1 MKFCS
6 FVLAAA
12 PIVSVGLYQENV
24 AVVTRAVM
32 PKDGSALVRVG
43 AHEPFGGSFWH
54 TSKTPLKV
62 RTFAGERNVSVSFR
76 APAYL
81 RGVIEK
87 AKAEGGH
94 RVRISDEGLYEKGEG
109 WQVFSVS
116 GKIRGGVSDLV
127 ELASGSYVNIAN
139 GLVVSVDGLAPED
152 CKFDSEDD
160 DFLFWEFTGAD
171 APFSVEYL
179 TDGARWTPSYRLAL
193 AGEKA
198 TLFMSGELI
207 NNLGDWNET
216 EVSLISGK
224 CNVARDGRPEG
235 FGSRKW
241 KMTNASCEMKCVAVE
256 SPSAD
261 GYRSAADEG
270 AGDDVHY
277 RSLGKVSLKC
287 RESLSV
293 PLGAEKTDVKRLV
306 EWTTAGLWDAVKFR
320 NPFKFPMAAGKIEI
334 VEDGR
339 VLGMPKCEWTNAG
352 DETFVKIAEANSV
365 KGSFEE
371 QRERKGV
378 SKIGS
383 FGGETMKV
391 GNRTYYKDKVTATF
405 KVTNF
410 RGERAA
416 LSVKRLFSGE
426 LGEMSLKPTKIKDIP
441 PHDFGV
447 NLDHELT
454 WEFDLE
460 AGETREFRVECAR
473 WFAM

>member
-6 FVLAAA
+6 FVLVAA
-12 PIVSVGLYQENV
+12 PIVSVGLYQEDV
-24 AVVTRAVM
+24 AVVTRAVT

-62 RTFAGERNVSVSFR
+62 RRFDGERNVSVSFR

-94 RVRISDEGLYEKGEG
+94 RVRISDDGLYEKGEG

-116 GKIRGGVSDLV
+116 GKIRGNRADLV
-127 ELASGSYVNIAN
+127 ELASGSYVDIAN

-160 DFLFWEFTGAD
+160 DFRFWEFTGAD

-207 NNLGDWNET
+207 NDLGDWNET

-224 CNVARDGRPEG
+224 CNVARAGRSGG
-235 FGSRKW
+235 FGSRKR
-241 KMTNASCEMKCVAVE
+241 KMTNASCDMKCVAAE
-256 SPSAD
+256 LPSAD

-306 EWTTAGLWDAVKFR
+306 EWTAAGLWDAVKFR
-320 NPFKFPMAAGKIEI
+320 NPFKFPMAAGKIEV

-371 QRERKGV
+371 QRERKGA

-391 GNRTYYKDKVTATF
+391 NNRTYYKDKVTATF

>member
-12 PIVSVGLYQENV
+12 PIVSVVLYQEDV
-24 AVVTRAVM
+24 AVVTRAVT
-32 PKDGSALVRVG
+32 PKDGLALVRVCS
-43 AHEPFGGSFWH
+43 HEPFGGSFWY

-62 RTFAGERNVSVSFR
+62 RSFAGERNVSVSFR
-76 APAYL
+76 AQSYL

-94 RVRISDEGLYEKGEG
+94 RVKIVDNSMNGNS
-109 WQVFSVS
+109 WQVFTVN
-116 GKIRGGVSDLV
+116 GRMRGTCDTLI
-127 ELASGSYVNIAN
+127 ELSSGSFVDVASD
-139 GLVVSVDGLAPED
+139 LVVSVDGLAPED

-160 DFLFWEFTGAD
+160 NFMFWEFTGAD

-207 NNLGDWNET
+207 NDLGDWNET

-235 FGSRKW
+235 SGSRKR
-241 KMTNASCEMKCVAVE
+241 KMTNASFEMKCVAAE
-256 SPSAD
+256 SPLAD

-320 NPFKFPMAAGKIEI
+320 NPFKFPMAAGKIEV

-378 SKIGS
+378 SKVSS

-391 GNRTYYKDKVTATF
+391 NNRTYYKDKVTATF

-410 RGERAA
+410 RGEKAA
-416 LSVKRLFSGE
+416 LSIKRLFSGE
-426 LGEMSLKPTKIKDIP
+426 LGEMSLKPAKIKDIP

-447 NLDHELT
+447 NLDYELT
-454 WEFDLE
+454 WEFDLD
-460 AGETREFRVECAR
+460 AGETREFKVECAR